1 MGCDIHGWVEIRPYN
16 FDKDYWT
23 AVYDIDHLER
33 NYLMFAR
40 LFGVRLEEIPAL
52 APNRGLPSNGD
63 HDAHDDWRKIDATYW
78 EADGHSFSWIGLD
91 EIIAH
96 EKELLAPLPPQET
109 FQKWQMLFN
118 IMKELGKVYGI
129 ENVRLVAWFDN

>member
-1 MGCDIHGWVEIRPYN
+1 M
-16 FDKDYWT
+16 
-23 AVYDIDHLER
+23 
-33 NYLMFAR
+33 
-40 LFGVRLEEIPAL
+40 
-52 APNRGLPSNGD
+52 
-63 HDAHDDWRKIDATYW
+63 IDATYW